1 VFDHPL
7 NTVQTPCK
15 KHAFKGDQ
23 TDDLQVMDEEE
34 GNTEDAHNH

>member
-7 NTVQTPCK
+7 NTVQTLCK
-15 KHAFKGDQ
+15 KHAYRGVQ
-23 TDDLQVMDEEE
+23 TYDLQMMDEEE